1 MHSRVLV
8 LGAGF
13 GGLETAARLS
23 ELLGEEAD
31 VTIIDASPGFVFGY
45 HKLDV
50 LFGQSSA
57 ETVRMPYQRHALPGV
72 RFVNEKILAIDP
84 ESRSATTAGG
94 SYSGDVLVVALGAD
108 YDVAATPGLA
118 ELGED
123 FYSVAG
129 TVAAADALSNFAGGD
144 VVVGVCGSS
153 FKCPP
158 APHETALRLH
168 DFLVAKGV
176 RDASTITVVVPLPVA
191 LPPAPELTAA
201 IDDRYAERGITFIGS
216 HVVSALE
223 ENAEGRVAVL
233 NDGQELPVDLFLGV
247 PVHVAPPVV
256 VEAGLVEDGWIPVDR
271 GTAATKFPGVY
282 AVGDVTSIGTAKAGV
297 FSEGTGRVVAD
308 RLVAALRGE
317 EPTPEYDGRAWCL
330 VELGEDEV
338 AGVDIDFFREGGA
351 RGFYTPPEDVEPG
364 AKDEFAASRHARW
377 F

>member
-1 MHSRVLV
+1 MHSKVLI

-50 LFGQSSA
+50 LFGQSGA
-57 ETVRMPYQRHALPGV
+57 ESIRMPYQRHELPGV
-72 RFVNEKILAIDP
+72 RFVNEEIIAIDP
-84 ESRSATTAGG
+84 EARSATTTNG
-94 SYSGDVLVVALGAD
+94 SYSADTLVVALGAD
-108 YDVAATPGLA
+108 YDIAATPGLS
-118 ELGED
+118 EFGEE

-129 TVAAADALSNFAGGD
+129 TVAAAEALDNFTGGD

-168 DFLVAKGV
+168 DLLVAKGV

-201 IDDRYAERGITFIGS
+201 IDERYAERGITFIGS
-216 HVVSALE
+216 HRVTAVE
-223 ENAEGRVAVL
+223 EGTDGRVAVL
-233 NDGQELPVDLFLGV
+233 NDGQELPVDVFLGV
-247 PVHVAPPVV
+247 PVHVAPQVV

-271 GTAATKFPGVY
+271 GTAATRFPGVY

-297 FSEGTGRVVAD
+297 FSEGTGRVVAEQ
-308 RLVAALRGE
+308 LVARMRNE
-317 EPTPEYDGRAWCL
+317 EPTPDYNGRAWCL

-351 RGFYTPPEDVEPG
+351 RGYYTPPEDVEPG
-364 AKDEFAASRHARW
+364 AKDEFAAARHARW